1 MDYYMLNIII
11 AVFSPVVLSILIF
24 ENARISAGK
33 KTAFIATNIL
43 ISLAAIFECVGV
55 HISGNEN
62 VPKVVLSLVKAAAY
76 ADDWRCV
83 DCACAKTE

>member
-1 MDYYMLNIII
+1 MLRQCCEFSQPKLRWITMDYYMLNII
-11 AVFSPVVLSILIF
+11 
-24 ENARISAGK
+24 
-33 KTAFIATNIL
+33 IATNIL